1 MDSNKISGS
10 IASAIAFPC
19 NATGIYYLQYT
30 FEPGATRCG
39 GSVLGFIVGAT
50 FILCTTYIS

>member
-39 GSVLGFIVGAT
+39 GSTLGFKR
-50 FILCTTYIS
+50 